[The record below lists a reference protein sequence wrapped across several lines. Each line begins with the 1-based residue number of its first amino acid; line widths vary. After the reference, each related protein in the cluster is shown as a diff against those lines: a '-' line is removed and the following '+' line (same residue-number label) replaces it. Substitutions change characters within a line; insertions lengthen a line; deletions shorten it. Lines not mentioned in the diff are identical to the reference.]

1 MLRLALEPSPT
12 NTALYPPDHCWRV
25 SSGSAAVLGLCDLRM
40 DAAPTTAYLMLGGR
54 CQRNCAFCTQARESH
69 ASAAALSRV
78 MWPGFSADRVGDAV
92 AQAYRDGRIVRAC
105 FQVTASPGYME
116 ETERSV
122 SALARLSDVP
132 ICACVV
138 PRGRPDV
145 AHLLSLGAARVT
157 IALDAACARIYREVK
172 GGSWKSI
179 CTLLEASAHLYPDRI
194 GTHLIVGL
202 GETEREMVER
212 IQKLTTLGV
221 SIGLF
226 AFTPI
231 AGTAMAHR
239 PPPSLDQYRRIQIA
253 HWLIRH
259 ELARAG
265 DFSYDEKGTLLNYGL
280 SADYLERV
288 LGDGTA
294 FRTSGCSG
302 CNRPYY
308 NERPGGVMYNYPRP
322 LTCGEAAREIQA
334 LVRQMAC

>member
-1 MLRLALEPSPT
+1 MLH
-12 NTALYPPDHCWRV
+12 PDHRWRV

-40 DAAPTTAYLMLGGR
+40 DTAPTTAYLMLGDR

-78 MWPGFSADRVGDAV
+78 IWPSFPADRVGDAV
-92 AQAYRDGRIVRAC
+92 AQAYLDGRIARAC

-138 PRGRPDV
+138 PRGPQDV

-157 IALDAACARIYREVK
+157 IALDAACERIYRKVK
-172 GGSWKSI
+172 GGSWANISA
-179 CTLLEASAHLYPDRI
+179 LLDASAHLYPDRI

-212 IQKLTTLGV
+212 IQRLTILGV

-231 AGTAMAHR
+231 AGTAMAQHL
-239 PPPSLDQYRRIQIA
+239 PPSLGHYRRIQVA

-259 ELARAG
+259 ETAHAG
-265 DFSYDEKGTLLNYGL
+265 EFTYDERGTLLNYGL
-280 SADYLERV
+280 PANRLEGM

-308 NERPGGVMYNYPRP
+308 NERPGGIMYNYPHL
-322 LTCGEAAREIQA
+322 LTSAEAAGEIQA